1 MSWIILFM
9 AGIAEVTW
17 AVALKYADGFT
28 KFVPSVITI
37 IGYIASL
44 ILLSLAMKRLPL
56 GTSYAAWTGIGI
68 VGTTL
73 LGIFLFNEKLS
84 PLQVVCVALIV
95 IGIAG
100 LKILSR

>member
-1 MSWIILFM
+1 MSWIILFL

-28 KFVPSVITI
+28 KPVPIIITI

-44 ILLSLAMKRLPL
+44 LLLSLAMKHLPL

-68 VGTTL
+68 VGTTV

>member
-1 MSWIILFM
+1 MNWIILFM

-44 ILLSLAMKRLPL
+44 ILLSFAMKRLPL

-68 VGTTL
+68 VGTTV

-84 PLQVVCVALIV
+84 PLQVVCVTLIV